1 MIEIRVA
8 GETRQPEILNGEWQL
23 STDDP
28 LIFLIRLLVHQLAM
42 PILISLIVDPGN
54 NIIPLSI
61 KYYNNIM
68 KILIAIMAKIFDFL
82 ILGKIA

>member
-8 GETRQPEILNGEWQL
+8 GEIHQPEILNGEWPL

-61 KYYNNIM
+61 KYYNNI